1 MKQFDLVNK
10 LRERLNNLELEES
23 RLLEVIKR
31 LEKDLADWKSRTQY
45 ANRIS
50 YLERDLRV
58 DAEARLAKAESLIVF
73 VVTEDVGDESGVR
86 GVFTDLE
93 QAVQTIGMETVMT
106 GWEIGFGFAV
116 IFVALGVMF
125 ALWINNTPSSDEIS
139 AAEMEKQYAE
149 YLVTMDMRQKRR
161 AQREAEDERRLK
173 EEA

>member
-93 QAVQTIGMETVMT
+93 QAVQGIRDYVECCAKQPNPVGYGLPEEGDFQIYEM
-106 GWEIGFGFAV
+106 GFGSMGKSKP
-116 IFVALGVMF
+116 LE
-125 ALWINNTPSSDEIS
+125 W
-139 AAEMEKQYAE
+139 
-149 YLVTMDMRQKRR
+149 RR
-161 AQREAEDERRLK
+161 S
-173 EEA
+173 

>member
-10 LRERLNNLELEES
+10 LRERLNNLELEEA

-73 VVTEDVGDESGVR
+73 VVTEDVGDESEKVR

-93 QAVQTIGMETVMT
+93 QAVQGIRDYVEDCAKQPNPVGYGLPEEGDFQIYEM
-106 GWEIGFGFAV
+106 GFGSMGKSKP
-116 IFVALGVMF
+116 LE
-125 ALWINNTPSSDEIS
+125 W
-139 AAEMEKQYAE
+139 
-149 YLVTMDMRQKRR
+149 RR
-161 AQREAEDERRLK
+161 S
-173 EEA
+173 

>member
-10 LRERLNNLELEES
+10 LRERLNNLELEEA

-58 DAEARLAKAESLIVF
+58 DAEARLAKAESLIGF

-93 QAVQTIGMETVMT
+93 QAVQGIRDYVEAAPNSPTRLATGCLRRMTSKFT
-106 GWEIGFGFAV
+106 GW
-116 IFVALGVMF
+116 ALG
-125 ALWINNTPSSDEIS
+125 L
-139 AAEMEKQYAE
+139 
-149 YLVTMDMRQKRR
+149 
-161 AQREAEDERRLK
+161 
-173 EEA
+173 

>member
-10 LRERLNNLELEES
+10 LRERLNNLEVEEA

-58 DAEARLAKAESLIVF
+58 DAEARLAKAESLIGF
-73 VVTEDVGDESGVR
+73 VVTEDVGDESEKVR

-93 QAVQTIGMETVMT
+93 QAVQGIRDYVESCAKQPNPVGYGLPEEDDFQIYGM
-106 GWEIGFGFAV
+106 GFGS
-116 IFVALGVMF
+116 IGKSKPLE
-125 ALWINNTPSSDEIS
+125 W
-139 AAEMEKQYAE
+139 
-149 YLVTMDMRQKRR
+149 RR
-161 AQREAEDERRLK
+161 S
-173 EEA
+173 